1 MPALF
6 LGKHQEKLRKANGE
20 RRKKQIEK
28 GGRRI
33 AKMRNGELS
42 FRNLFSQ
49 STFRISQF
57 DILCR
62 GRPLCL
68 PIIQAMSGIS

>member
-1 MPALF
+1 
-6 LGKHQEKLRKANGE
+6 
-20 RRKKQIEK
+20 
-28 GGRRI
+28 
-33 AKMRNGELS
+33 MRNGELS